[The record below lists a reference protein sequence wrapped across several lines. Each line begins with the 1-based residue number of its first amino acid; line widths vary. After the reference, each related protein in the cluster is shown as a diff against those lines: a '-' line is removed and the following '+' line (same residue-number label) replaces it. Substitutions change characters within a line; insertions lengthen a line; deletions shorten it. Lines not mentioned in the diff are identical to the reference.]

1 MLRIRNVNLAVVDS
15 DSGSLFDDIPPAA
28 DKNHTSGKRKVED
41 EDSDG
46 LKRPKRSAQKCK
58 ACIRDN
64 KYFISKPPVRSLERF
79 HWRKKRGTG
88 RHARCSRDS

>member
-1 MLRIRNVNLAVVDS
+1 MYRIRNVNSVVVDS
-15 DSGSLFDDIPPAA
+15 DSASLFDDIPPAA
-28 DKNHTSGKRKVED
+28 DNHTSGKRKVED

-64 KYFISKPPVRSLERF
+64 NSFISKPPVRSLERF
-79 HWRKKRGTG
+79 HWRKERGTG

>member
-1 MLRIRNVNLAVVDS
+1 MLRIRNVNSAVVDS
-15 DSGSLFDDIPPAA
+15 DSLSLFDDIPPAA

-41 EDSDG
+41 EDSDV
-46 LKRPKRSAQKCK
+46 LKRPRLSAQKCN

-64 KYFISKPPVRSLERF
+64 NGLISKPPVRSLERF